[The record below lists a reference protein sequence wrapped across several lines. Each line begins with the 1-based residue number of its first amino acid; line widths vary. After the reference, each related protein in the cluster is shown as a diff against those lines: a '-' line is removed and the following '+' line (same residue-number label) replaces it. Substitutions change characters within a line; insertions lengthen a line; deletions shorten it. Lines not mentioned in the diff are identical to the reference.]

1 MHNVV
6 FVVYPGFELLD
17 MAGPSSVFN
26 SANRALGQQG
36 KPAFYN
42 IRLVSA
48 AGGAV
53 ESSARVLVETTRIT
67 DLEPGDVQTILVVG
81 AEREGLLPALD
92 SPVIYASLPAL
103 ARNAERFGSVCSGG
117 FFLAVLGL
125 LDGHRV
131 ASHWD
136 ACRPLAERFPA
147 VSVDPDALYVV
158 DGRLWT
164 SAGVTTGIDM
174 ALAMVA
180 NDLDATIAGEV
191 AKRLILYARRPGYQ
205 SQFSPILQAQVRSDS
220 PFADLIEWIQSN
232 LDTAL
237 DVPVLAGRV
246 GMTERTFHRK
256 FLAATGQTPARF
268 VETARLDTARMLL
281 TEGLSLKSIAA
292 KVGLAPTARFSEAF
306 ERRFGVTPTLFREM
320 HAEL

>member
-1 MHNVV
+1 
-6 FVVYPGFELLD
+6 
-17 MAGPSSVFN
+17 
-26 SANRALGQQG
+26 
-36 KPAFYN
+36 
-42 IRLVSA
+42 
-48 AGGAV
+48 
-53 ESSARVLVETTRIT
+53 
-67 DLEPGDVQTILVVG
+67 
-81 AEREGLLPALD
+81 
-92 SPVIYASLPAL
+92 
-103 ARNAERFGSVCSGG
+103 
-117 FFLAVLGL
+117 
-125 LDGHRV
+125 
-131 ASHWD
+131 
-136 ACRPLAERFPA
+136 
-147 VSVDPDALYVV
+147 
-158 DGRLWT
+158 
-164 SAGVTTGIDM
+164 M